1 MRTPAGTECP
11 YYYADFHRG
20 REKQTCRL
28 IERTPAGGQWTPD
41 LCSRCTVPRI
51 TLANA
56 CPNMVLEARVKRGF
70 LGFGKGVEVS
80 AHCLRS
86 LQDVAE
92 PEIGCGQCHL
102 DLPGAALFTEE
113 S

>member
-1 MRTPAGTECP
+1 M
-11 YYYADFHRG
+11 
-20 REKQTCRL
+20 
-28 IERTPAGGQWTPD
+28 IERTPEGGLWSPD
-41 LCSRCTVPRI
+41 LCALCPVPRI
-51 TLANA
+51 VIANA

-80 AHCLRS
+80 AHCVRS

-102 DLPGAALFTEE
+102 DSPNIASLTEE
-113 S
+113 P